1 MLSKTKKSAIGAV
14 VVVAATGMMAPG
26 AFGASQYKLSPPST
40 VITASETSQ
49 HLTSKGTI
57 DGFPITVTC
66 TTVTVK
72 GKTPADGM
80 VIKASVNPT
89 ITGCTD
95 SLGGT
100 DTVKTNSTNGAWKL
114 AWSSPTAAAVV
125 IPKAG
130 ATFSSSFLGAACTI
144 VIAPSGTAKLKAS
157 FNNSTGVVTVTNQAL
172 PVAPSSTSSCTASS
186 TATMN
191 LQLSSS
197 PKVSVVSNT

>member
-1 MLSKTKKSAIGAV
+1 MLSITKKVAVGAV
-14 VVVAATGMMAPG
+14 AVVAGVGMMAPG
-26 AFGASQYKLSPPST
+26 AFGASAYKLSPPNT
-40 VITASETSQ
+40 LITASETSQ

-72 GKTPADGM
+72 GKTPSDGLT
-80 VIKASVNPT
+80 IKASAPPT

-114 AWSSPTAAAVV
+114 TWSSPTAATMV

-130 ATFSSSFLGAACTI
+130 ATFQSSFLGSACTI
-144 VIAPSGTAKLKAS
+144 VIAPSATAKLKAS
-157 FNNSTGVVTVTNQAL
+157 FNNSTGVGTVTNQPLA
-172 PVAPSSTSSCTASS
+172 VAPSRASSCTSSS

-191 LQLSSS
+191 LQLGSS
-197 PKVSVVSNT
+197 PQVSVVPNG